1 MQAIEFYI
9 NTEYVELC
17 NLLKLV
23 GIADSGGRGKMM
35 VAEGLVHVDGA
46 VDLRKTAK
54 IRVGQ
59 TVECEGQI
67 IRILLDENAETMPL
81 KIKPPKTSKTSP
93 FDLKSANKSYT
104 SKKSLQKNSAKKT
117 TSKTSSTKRPATN
130 RANKAK

>member
-117 TSKTSSTKRPATN
+117 TGKTSSTKRPAAN